1 MANKKSG
8 QGRNAAARKAM
19 RAKRRKRK
27 VLLVCMEVIILGSV
41 LLWIWANA
49 KMDKINTDKSFQAK
63 DVENEDLSE
72 ETRDVLGK
80 YTTIAL
86 FGLDNRDSNSY
97 NRGNSDVIML
107 ARIDKDTK
115 EVRLVSVYRDTFL
128 KMTDLDNTDAY
139 SKANAAYAVGGPEQ
153 AVRMLNTNLDLD
165 IREYVSFDFSAVA
178 EAVDLLGGVEV
189 EITEEECV
197 HLNNYCIETS
207 EVTGKSYEPLPGGG
221 SYNLNGVQAVSY
233 GRIRYTAGDDFKRTE
248 RQRLVVNKMVEKA
261 LKSDIGTINALI
273 DAVFPQIKT
282 SLDKTELAAMAMDAF
297 HYKLGESRGFPFD
310 LQNKVVSISYQQSDA
325 DCVIPKDL
333 SANVKQLHD
342 FLYGTTSYIVTD
354 SVQGISDEIT
364 YRTGVAAGMGE

>member
-8 QGRNAAARKAM
+8 QGRNAAVRKAM

-128 KMTDLDNTDAY
+128 KMTDLDNTEAY

-325 DCVIPKDL
+325 DCVIPEL
-333 SANVKQLHD
+333 IMAPYNCC
-342 FLYGTTSYIVTD
+342 
-354 SVQGISDEIT
+354 
-364 YRTGVAAGMGE
+364 RM

>member
-128 KMTDLDNTDAY
+128 KMTDLDNTEAY

-207 EVTGKSYEPLPGGG
+207 EVTGKSYEPLP
-221 SYNLNGVQAVSY
+221 
-233 GRIRYTAGDDFKRTE
+233 
-248 RQRLVVNKMVEKA
+248 
-261 LKSDIGTINALI
+261 ALI
-273 DAVFPQIKT
+273 I
-282 SLDKTELAAMAMDAF
+282 
-297 HYKLGESRGFPFD
+297 
-310 LQNKVVSISYQQSDA
+310 
-325 DCVIPKDL
+325 
-333 SANVKQLHD
+333 
-342 FLYGTTSYIVTD
+342 
-354 SVQGISDEIT
+354 
-364 YRTGVAAGMGE
+364 

>member
-128 KMTDLDNTDAY
+128 KMTDLDNTEAY

-153 AVRMLNTNLDLD
+153 AVRID
-165 IREYVSFDFSAVA
+165 R
-178 EAVDLLGGVEV
+178 
-189 EITEEECV
+189 
-197 HLNNYCIETS
+197 
-207 EVTGKSYEPLPGGG
+207 KS
-221 SYNLNGVQAVSY
+221 
-233 GRIRYTAGDDFKRTE
+233 
-248 RQRLVVNKMVEKA
+248 VV
-261 LKSDIGTINALI
+261 
-273 DAVFPQIKT
+273 
-282 SLDKTELAAMAMDAF
+282 
-297 HYKLGESRGFPFD
+297 
-310 LQNKVVSISYQQSDA
+310 
-325 DCVIPKDL
+325 
-333 SANVKQLHD
+333 
-342 FLYGTTSYIVTD
+342 
-354 SVQGISDEIT
+354 
-364 YRTGVAAGMGE
+364 